1 MLQAPLTARHSRK
14 GRAVARK
21 KRPGVAAKA
30 EPSAERPVP
39 HADPG
44 DFSIVGVGAS
54 AGGLEAFTALFKA
67 LPADTGMAFVL
78 VPHLAPS
85 HASALTDIMA
95 RTTSMPV
102 SEVVDAVRVESNHV
116 YVIPP
121 GWDMVIVQGA
131 LHLHNRSSG
140 AHHRP
145 IDQFLRSLAADQKHQ
160 AIGVILSGT
169 ATDGTVGLSAIKAEG
184 GITFAQDDSAQQ
196 TGMPHSAIAEGSV
209 DFVLPPHEI
218 ARELTRISQHPR
230 LALDLVSSG
239 SDGHADVG
247 TVLEAIRQGTGVD
260 FTNYKA
266 TTLHR
271 RIARRMILRKTTAL
285 QEYAQVLRRT
295 PSEVEALYND
305 LLIGVTSFFRNPEAF
320 ETLKTSIFPRFLK
333 EDRARNPL
341 RMWVLGCSTG
351 QEAYSLAMAFAEV
364 AEASARQVPVQIFAT
379 DLNAAAIETART
391 GMYPKDLVNDV
402 SPERLRRFFTP
413 VDDHFRIAKTIRDMC
428 VFSRHNVLDDPPFS
442 QIDFISCRNLL
453 IYLEPVLQQQVI
465 PVLHY
470 ALKPHGVLWLGTA
483 ETTGSQKEHFE
494 IEDAKYKIF
503 TKKAGVISRASSFS
517 LPRRR
522 VQPEPS
528 PPFLEPRDGADVL
541 KESDRLLLSRFA
553 PAGVLVS
560 PAMEILQYRGDIG
573 PYMSPVPGRASLN
586 LLKMLGHGLQVAV
599 RAAVLRAK
607 RDETSV
613 RQDAVRIQT
622 SDGGVRNVAI
632 EVIPVKAGKGFLV
645 LFEESN
651 AGRSTPAETTRSK
664 RKPARQDTAD
674 QQVGRLSKE
683 LADTRDYLQSVIEQQ
698 EAAHEELQSA
708 HEEVQ
713 SANEELQS
721 INEELETSKE
731 EIQSTNEELSTVN
744 DELQDRNAELNR
756 TIGDLSNF
764 MASTNQAVVFVGRD
778 LRIRRYTPA
787 AESMLNVTAAD
798 VGRPIRET
806 RFKIT
811 LPELE
816 SILGDAI
823 NAMSVTERDIQ
834 DDQGRWYSLRVRPYR
849 TLDDQIDGATF
860 VLVDVD
866 VLVRARLYAESIFA
880 TVREPLI
887 VLDADMRVVT
897 ANTAFFRT
905 FRVDPEHTTGRRLYE
920 LGSGQWDIP
929 ALRQLLEEILPLNH
943 QLGDFE
949 VVRDFEG
956 VGRKAMMLNARRLDQ
971 LDLTEEPLILLAI
984 EDVSER
990 RHAEGLRRERIAEL
1004 ASADRSKTEFLAM
1017 LAHELRNPLAPIRA
1031 ATQLLGLPGVAPAAT
1046 EKARVIIDRQIQNMT
1061 RLIDD
1066 LLDVSRI
1073 TQGKIDLR
1081 TAPIDLTAILG
1092 RAVELVQHH
1101 LDEREQVLSVDL
1113 PSEPAHV
1120 LGDAAR
1126 LEQAFGNLLNNASK
1140 FTPRAGHIWLSATIA
1155 EAQDGRR
1162 ELVVRVRDEGV
1173 GVVPEALPTIFELFK
1188 QVGHSPHHVPGL
1200 GVGLAL
1206 VQRIAA
1212 LHGGTVA
1219 AHSAGLDQG
1228 SEFIVSLPV
1237 LRDAL
1242 PDTVEETDLNA
1253 SPADGASR
1261 RILIVDDNI
1270 DAAESLAALLSLRKH
1285 DVRVVHDGHAA
1296 LQTAIAFLPEIVFLD
1311 IAMPGMNGYDVAR
1324 RLRQLS
1330 GLESAFLVAV
1340 TGFGRDEDRQLARE
1354 AGFDQHLTK
1363 PLDPMALPGVLA
1375 RVGDGR

>member
-1 MLQAPLTARHSRK
+1 M
-14 GRAVARK
+14 ARK
-21 KRPGVAAKA
+21 KRPGTAAKA
-30 EPSAERPVP
+30 ESSAEQPVP
-39 HADPG
+39 SEDPG
-44 DFSIVGVGAS
+44 GFPIVGVGAS

-85 HASALTDIMA
+85 HASALADIVA

-102 SEVVDAVRVESNHV
+102 SEVVDALRVESNHV

-121 GWDMVIVQGA
+121 GSDMVIAQGM
-131 LHLHNRSSG
+131 LHLYDRSSG

-145 IDQFLRSLAADQKHQ
+145 IDQFLRSLAVDQKHQ

-239 SDGHADVG
+239 TDGHANVG

-285 QEYAQVLRRT
+285 RDYAQVLRKT

-364 AEASARQVPVQIFAT
+364 DGASARQVPVQIFAT

-391 GMYPKDLVNDV
+391 GTYPKDLLNDV

-413 VDDHFRIAKTIRDMC
+413 VDGQFRISKTIRDMC
-428 VFSRHNVLDDPPFS
+428 VFSRHNVLGDPPFS
-442 QIDFISCRNLL
+442 RVDFISCRNLL

-483 ETTGSQKEHFE
+483 ETTGPQKELFE
-494 IEDAKYKIF
+494 MEDAKYKIF
-503 TKKAGVISRASSFS
+503 TKKAGALSRAPSFS
-517 LPRRR
+517 LPRRAG
-522 VQPEPS
+522 QPEPS

-541 KESDRLLLSRFA
+541 KESDRLLLSKFA

-573 PYMSPVPGRASLN
+573 PYVSPVPGRASLN

-645 LFEESN
+645 LFAEPN
-651 AGRSTPAETTRSK
+651 AGRPTPADKTRSK
-664 RKPARQDTAD
+664 RKHARQDTVD

-698 EAAHEELQSA
+698 EAAHEELQAA

-744 DELQDRNAELNR
+744 DELQDRNAELSR

-787 AESMLNVTAAD
+787 AESVLNVTTAD

-806 RFKIT
+806 RFKIA
-811 LPELE
+811 LPDLE
-816 SILGDAI
+816 PILSDAI
-823 NAMSVTERDIQ
+823 NALSATERDIQ

-849 TLDDQIDGATF
+849 TVDDQIDGAIF

-866 VLVRARLYAESIFA
+866 MLVRARLYAESIFA

-897 ANTAFFRT
+897 ANAAFFRT
-905 FRVDPEHTTGRRLYE
+905 FRVVPEHTTGRRLYE
-920 LGSGQWDIP
+920 LGNGQWDIP

-949 VVRDFEG
+949 VVCDFDG
-956 VGRKAMMLNARRLDQ
+956 IGRKAMMLNARRLDQ
-971 LDLTEEPLILLAI
+971 LDLAEPLILLAI

-1004 ASADRSKTEFLAM
+1004 AAADRSKTEFLAM

-1031 ATQLLGLPGVAPAAT
+1031 ATQLLGLPGVAPAAM
-1046 EKARVIIDRQIQNMT
+1046 EKARAIIDRQIQNMT

-1081 TAPIDLTAILG
+1081 IAPVDLTAILG

-1155 EAQDGRR
+1155 EEQDGRR

-1363 PLDPMALPGVLA
+1363 PLDPTALPGVLA
-1375 RVGDGR
+1375 RVRDRR